1 MDLHP
6 SRLHLRCDREDAQ
19 VSKRP
24 KWMSS
29 EDFVDRLVGGIS
41 ELEPFVSAE
50 CRRTGI
56 RAQIE
61 VLEEMLSRLGGY
73 SNSTKGY
80 CEAKIAALRK
90 ELE

>member
-1 MDLHP
+1 MNEIQRWAIGEWDGGLRKVNAPPQEGDLVNY
-6 SRLHLRCDREDAQ
+6 SDHLRA
-19 VSKRP
+19 VTLAK
-24 KWMSS
+24 
-29 EDFVDRLVGGIS
+29 
-41 ELEPFVSAE
+41 
-50 CRRTGI
+50 
-56 RAQIE
+56 IE

>member
-1 MDLHP
+1 MSD
-6 SRLHLRCDREDAQ
+6 Q
-19 VSKRP
+19 RP
-24 KWMSS
+24 EWMPS
-29 EDFVDRLVGGIS
+29 EDEIS
-41 ELEPFVSAE
+41 AATYADQKEHESGQPNTESLIY
-50 CRRTGI
+50 RTGI